1 MPPTTNPV
9 SAHATKRTNC
19 TVSTRLDIVQWAG
32 PTSSEQLTTTVSFIA
47 PQGSSFVFKGLLLSA
62 YAWTLDGYLEFFQQ
76 YLKQL
81 AKNTASQAAR
91 IAVTT
96 IAPVPHEH

>member
-1 MPPTTNPV
+1 M
-9 SAHATKRTNC
+9 
-19 TVSTRLDIVQWAG
+19 QWAD

-47 PQGSSFVFKGLLLSA
+47 PLGSIFYFKRYLLSA
-62 YAWTLDGYLEFFQQ
+62 YALTLDDYLEFFQQ

-81 AKNTASQAAR
+81 ARNTASHAAR